1 MNNYLSNIPTIIEQ
15 VDKEYHVIYTIQEDT
30 MTIVGGCNYKEW
42 EQRSKYQTEP
52 VYLLTQVYMFEII
65 DYINEKSPLSE
76 WDYQDINMEI
86 RNHSLQYVTEFINE
100 IGHHQPSIPSTI
112 S

>member
-30 MTIVGGCNYKEW
+30 RTIVGGCNYKEW
-42 EQRSKYQTEP
+42 EQRTKYQTEP

-65 DYINEKSPLSE
+65 DYINEKSPLNE
-76 WDYQDINMEI
+76 GDLTKLQMEI
-86 RNHSLQYVTEFINE
+86 RTDSLSKLKDYLSS
-100 IGHHQPSIPSTI
+100 GSLSHM
-112 S
+112 

>member
-30 MTIVGGCNYKEW
+30 RTIVGGCNYKEW

-65 DYINEKSPLSE
+65 DYINEKSPLNE
-76 WDYQDINMEI
+76 GDLTKLQMEI
-86 RNHSLQYVTEFINE
+86 RTDSLSKLKDYLSS
-100 IGHHQPSIPSTI
+100 GSSSHM
-112 S
+112 